1 MKINPA
7 IKEKVEKYSLGDEQ
21 VAQFLMDI
29 IKHET
34 EGGQYSKQYRKLIQ
48 NTVDK
53 GE

>member
-1 MKINPA
+1 MKMNPA
-7 IKEKVEKYSLGDEQ
+7 IKDKVDKYSYGDKQ

-48 NTVDK
+48 DTVDK